1 MAADT
6 ERTATYREVLA
17 VTEYRAIFGAYL
29 LSQIGDMLT
38 KVAIAVLVFRQT
50 GSPLLSAAA
59 FAIGYLPWIAG
70 GPFLAT
76 IADRLPRRR
85 TMILCDL
92 GRMVLVALLA
102 VPGVP
107 LPLLLILLFT
117 SALLAPPFESARA
130 AMLPDILEGDRYVL
144 GIAMNNMAGQL
155 SQVIGFVFGGAVVAL
170 VSARGALVID
180 SMTFLVSALLLR
192 LWVVARPAPE
202 TKEKHKSLYRE
213 TVAGLRLV
221 FGSRKLRI
229 YTLLVWASVAFAFA
243 PEGLA
248 VPFAKDLDGG
258 AAMVGLLLAANPVGT
273 VIGGI
278 VVGRFMAPQRRIR
291 AVRPLALLA
300 AAALV
305 PLALDLPLWAV
316 LLLYAISGFGMS
328 FLLPLNAMFVLVLP
342 SGYRARAFGIVQSGL
357 QLSQG
362 IAVVTAGWAASH
374 FQTRSVI
381 GISGMIGLVVLG
393 LIAAF
398 WPSEREVAAAVAE
411 PV

>member
-1 MAADT
+1 VAADA

-38 KVAIAVLVFRQT
+38 KVAIAVLVFQQT
-50 GSPLLSAAA
+50 HSPLLSAAA

-70 GPFLAT
+70 GPILAT

-85 TMILCDL
+85 TMILCDV
-92 GRMVLVALLA
+92 GRMTLVALLA

-107 LPLLLILLFT
+107 LPVLLGLLFT

-130 AMLPDILEGDRYVL
+130 AILPDILEGDRYVL
-144 GIAMNNMAGQL
+144 GLAMNNMAGQL

-180 SMTFLVSALLLR
+180 SFTFLGSALLLR
-192 LWVVARPAPE
+192 LWVAARPAPT
-202 TKEKHKSLYRE
+202 TKEKHKSLIRE

-229 YTLLVWASVAFAFA
+229 YTLLVWGSAAFAFA

-248 VPFAKDLDGG
+248 APFAHDLGG
-258 AAMVGLLLAANPVGT
+258 GPTAVGLLLAANPVGT

-278 VVGRFMAPQRRIR
+278 VVGRFFAPQRRIR
-291 AVRPLALLA
+291 AVRPLAILT
-300 AAALV
+300 AAALI

-316 LLLYAISGFGMS
+316 LLLYALSGFGMA

-342 SGYRARAFGIVQSGL
+342 PGYRARAFGIVQSGL
-357 QLSQG
+357 QLGQG
-362 IAVVTAGWAASH
+362 IAVVCAGWAASH

-381 GISGMIGLVVLG
+381 SISGVLG
-393 LIAAF
+393 LTVVLLLAMA
-398 WPSEREVAAAVAE
+398 WPSEREVAATVAE
-411 PV
+411 PA